1 MRLMAGGRGCSVN
14 SVLLKVMGAGLA
26 LCIVCGGV
34 YYMGYSHAE
43 AKGDAALN
51 ALNVEREEERRAA
64 AEEYGKALAER
75 LEKYQREVAAAQGL
89 ASKLATEKSK
99 LDAQVRS
106 LKGQIHEATATS
118 NHVFNTHFVRLW
130 NAFTGADDAATMPA
144 PGGAGGTVGAG
155 STSAATYTGISG
167 VNEEDV
173 LEFMAYYGSRC
184 RNLEAKERAWIDLSK
199 GWAQ

>member
-1 MRLMAGGRGCSVN
+1 MN
-14 SVLLKVMGAGLA
+14 STLLKFVGAGLA
-26 LCIVCGGV
+26 LCLLCGGI
-34 YYMGYSHAE
+34 YYIGYSHAE
-43 AKGDAALN
+43 AKGEAVLN
-51 ALNVEREEERRAA
+51 ALKVEREEERRKA

-75 LEKYQREVAAAQGL
+75 LEKYQREVTAAQGL

-130 NAFTGADDAATMPA
+130 NAFTGADDAAATMPA

-167 VNEEDV
+167 VTEEDV

-184 RNLEAKERAWIDLSK
+184 RNLEAKERAWIDLAK